1 MCDRFFLSHLYEAVA
16 KVFPSLAKAMALMG
30 SLAKDKNMYTCTGGL
45 GDNLS
50 VLRVVDHEDVGNDNE
65 EERAVSVESARVDYV
80 GIRRL
85 GFGLNQKESTIC
97 SCHFSI
103 LFIF

>member
-1 MCDRFFLSHLYEAVA
+1 MYEAVA

-30 SLAKDKNMYTCTGGL
+30 SLAKNKNMGTCPGGL

-50 VLRVVDHEDVGNDNE
+50 VLRVVDDEDVCDDNE
-65 EERAVSVESARVDYV
+65 EKRAVSVESAGVDHV
-80 GIRRL
+80 GIWRL
-85 GFGLNQKESTIC
+85 WFGLNEKESTIC

-103 LFIF
+103 LFIFKLNTKHI